1 MLQLMIGVVMD
12 QVFFFVLV
20 KRVNCEEET
29 VVQKYTYSRTSIEVQ
44 ILTLLIVEQ
53 LTSAE
58 EETNTDFTGTKVR
71 ILTPVIVEQL
81 TSAEEET
88 SGHNLVPGCEG
99 APYADSF
106 TGTKVQ
112 IRTQQR
118 PRQVGTIS
126 VLDAKVRSNAA
137 TELHCNRAAT
147 ELLQY

>member
-1 MLQLMIGVVMD
+1 
-12 QVFFFVLV
+12 
-20 KRVNCEEET
+20 
-29 VVQKYTYSRTSIEVQ
+29 
-44 ILTLLIVEQ
+44 VEQ